1 MAEVK
6 GTGSSLPLLEMRE
19 LLSAGVH
26 FGHKTQRW
34 NPKMRRFIFG
44 ARNGIHIIDLQ
55 HTVRAIDEANAIL
68 VHIVQN
74 GGRVIFVGTKR
85 QARDAVQ
92 AAAEQSGQFYVNQ
105 RWLGGTLTNFQT
117 IKQRLQRLRE
127 LRALHLDGAF
137 ESLSKRDMQ
146 KQLVELARLERKMG
160 GLATMA
166 ELPDVLFLIDPRR
179 EHIAVNEARVLGI
192 PVVALVD
199 TNCDPDEV
207 DLPIP
212 GNDDSIRSNRLILGK
227 LAENVSEAFEI
238 YETQRIE
245 REEQER
251 VEREQ
256 QEQARREVARKR
268 QEAEAQARA
277 EEERAAREKRSAASA
292 APIGAPAT
300 KPAAK
305 PGGAPAGQDRPR
317 RVVQAQPAAQA
328 GAKPAA
334 KPAATAA
341 AKPAAKPAVK
351 PVATA
356 TAKPAAKPAAT
367 ATPKPAAK
375 PAATAAAKPAAKAAA
390 KPAAKPAA
398 RPAAKPATK
407 AAAKPAAKAKAKAK
421 AKSKAKAKAKSKTKP
436 AAAD

>member
-6 GTGSSLPLLEMRE
+6 GMGSSLPLLEMRE

-55 HTVRAIDEANAIL
+55 HTVRAIDEANAVL

-117 IKQRLQRLRE
+117 IKHRLQRLRE

-146 KQLVELARLERKMG
+146 QQLVELARLERKMG
-160 GLATMA
+160 GLAAMA

-227 LAENVSEAFEI
+227 LAENVSEAFEV
-238 YETQRIE
+238 YETERIE

-251 VEREQ
+251 VERER
-256 QEQARREVARKR
+256 QEQARREMARKR
-268 QEAEAQARA
+268 QEAEAQSRA
-277 EEERAAREKRSAASA
+277 EEERAAREKRSAAA
-292 APIGAPAT
+292 AVPTGAPAT
-300 KPAAK
+300 KPATKPGAK
-305 PGGAPAGQDRPR
+305 PTDGPAGQDRPR
-317 RVVQAQPAAQA
+317 RVVQAQPAA
-328 GAKPAA
+328 K
-334 KPAATAA
+334 
-341 AKPAAKPAVK
+341 
-351 PVATA
+351 
-356 TAKPAAKPAAT
+356 
-367 ATPKPAAK
+367 
-375 PAATAAAKPAAKAAA
+375 AAAKPAAKAAV
-390 KPAAKPAA
+390 KTAAKP
-398 RPAAKPATK
+398 T
-407 AAAKPAAKAKAKAK
+407 AKPAAKAAAKAEEKPAAKAK
-421 AKSKAKAKAKSKTKP
+421 AKSKAKAKTKAKSKAKAKP
-436 AAAD
+436 TAAD

>member
-1 MAEVK
+1 
-6 GTGSSLPLLEMRE
+6 MRE

-117 IKQRLQRLRE
+117 IKHRLQRLRE

-146 KQLVELARLERKMG
+146 KQLVELQRLERKMG

-227 LAENVSEAFEI
+227 VAENVAEAFEL

-245 REEQER
+245 REEKER
-251 VEREQ
+251 VERER
-256 QEQARREVARKR
+256 QEQARREMARKR

-277 EEERAAREKRSAASA
+277 EEERAAREQRSAASA
-292 APIGAPAT
+292 APVGAPAT

-305 PGGAPAGQDRPR
+305 PGGAPAAAPAGQDRPR
-317 RVVQAQPAAQA
+317 RVVQAQPAA
-328 GAKPAA
+328 K
-334 KPAATAA
+334 
-341 AKPAAKPAVK
+341 
-351 PVATA
+351 
-356 TAKPAAKPAAT
+356 
-367 ATPKPAAK
+367 
-375 PAATAAAKPAAKAAA
+375 AAAKPAAKAAA
-390 KPAAKPAA
+390 KPAAKA
-398 RPAAKPATK
+398 AAKPAAKAAAKPAAKAAAKPAAK
-407 AAAKPAAKAKAKAK
+407 AAAKPAAKAKAKSKTK
-421 AKSKAKAKAKSKTKP
+421 AKAKAKAKSKTKP
-436 AAAD
+436 ATAD

>member
-1 MAEVK
+1 M
-6 GTGSSLPLLEMRE
+6 GSSLPLLEMRE

-55 HTVRAIDEANAIL
+55 HTVQAIDEANALL

-117 IKQRLQRLRE
+117 IKHRLQRLRE

-160 GLATMA
+160 GLAAMA

-212 GNDDSIRSNRLILGK
+212 CNDDSIRSNRLILGK
-227 LAENVSEAFEI
+227 LAENVSEAFEV
-238 YETQRIE
+238 YETERIE

-251 VEREQ
+251 VERER
-256 QEQARREVARKR
+256 QEQARREMARKR
-268 QEAEAQARA
+268 QEAEAQSRA
-277 EEERAAREKRSAASA
+277 EEERAAREKRSAAA
-292 APIGAPAT
+292 AVPTGAPAT
-300 KPAAK
+300 KPATKPGAK
-305 PGGAPAGQDRPR
+305 PTDGPAGQDRPR
-317 RVVQAQPAAQA
+317 RVVQAQPAA
-328 GAKPAA
+328 K
-334 KPAATAA
+334 
-341 AKPAAKPAVK
+341 
-351 PVATA
+351 
-356 TAKPAAKPAAT
+356 
-367 ATPKPAAK
+367 
-375 PAATAAAKPAAKAAA
+375 AAAKPAAKAAV
-390 KPAAKPAA
+390 KTAAKP
-398 RPAAKPATK
+398 T
-407 AAAKPAAKAKAKAK
+407 AKPAAKAAARAEEKPAAKAK
-421 AKSKAKAKAKSKTKP
+421 AKSKAKAKTKAKSKAKAKP
-436 AAAD
+436 TAAD

>member
-6 GTGSSLPLLEMRE
+6 GMGSSLPLLEMRE

-55 HTVRAIDEANAIL
+55 HTVQAIDEANALL

-117 IKQRLQRLRE
+117 IKHRLQRLRE

-146 KQLVELARLERKMG
+146 QQLVELARLERKMG

-212 GNDDSIRSNRLILGK
+212 CNDDSIRSNRLILGK
-227 LAENVSEAFEI
+227 LAENVSEAFEV
-238 YETQRIE
+238 YETERIE

-251 VEREQ
+251 VERER
-256 QEQARREVARKR
+256 QEQARREMARKR
-268 QEAEAQARA
+268 QEAEAQSRA
-277 EEERAAREKRSAASA
+277 EEERAAREKRSAAA
-292 APIGAPAT
+292 AVPTGAPAT
-300 KPAAK
+300 KPATKPGAK
-305 PGGAPAGQDRPR
+305 PTDGPAGQDRPR
-317 RVVQAQPAAQA
+317 RVVQAQPAA
-328 GAKPAA
+328 K
-334 KPAATAA
+334 
-341 AKPAAKPAVK
+341 
-351 PVATA
+351 
-356 TAKPAAKPAAT
+356 
-367 ATPKPAAK
+367 
-375 PAATAAAKPAAKAAA
+375 AAAKPAAKAAV
-390 KPAAKPAA
+390 KTAAKP
-398 RPAAKPATK
+398 T
-407 AAAKPAAKAKAKAK
+407 AKPAAKAAARAEEKPAAKAK
-421 AKSKAKAKAKSKTKP
+421 AKSKAKAKTKAKSKAKAKP
-436 AAAD
+436 TAAD

>member
-1 MAEVK
+1 
-6 GTGSSLPLLEMRE
+6 MRE

-55 HTVRAIDEANAIL
+55 HTVQAIDEANALL

-117 IKQRLQRLRE
+117 IKHRLQRLRE

-212 GNDDSIRSNRLILGK
+212 CNDDSIRSNRLILGK
-227 LAENVSEAFEI
+227 LAENVSEAFEV
-238 YETQRIE
+238 YETERIE

-251 VEREQ
+251 VERER
-256 QEQARREVARKR
+256 QEQARREMARKR
-268 QEAEAQARA
+268 QEAEAQSRA
-277 EEERAAREKRSAASA
+277 EEERAAREKRSAAA
-292 APIGAPAT
+292 AVPTGAPAT
-300 KPAAK
+300 KPATKPGAK
-305 PGGAPAGQDRPR
+305 PTDGPAGQDRPR
-317 RVVQAQPAAQA
+317 RVVQAQPAA
-328 GAKPAA
+328 K
-334 KPAATAA
+334 
-341 AKPAAKPAVK
+341 
-351 PVATA
+351 
-356 TAKPAAKPAAT
+356 
-367 ATPKPAAK
+367 
-375 PAATAAAKPAAKAAA
+375 AAAKPAAKAAV
-390 KPAAKPAA
+390 KTAAKP
-398 RPAAKPATK
+398 T
-407 AAAKPAAKAKAKAK
+407 AKPAAKAAARAEEKPAAKAK
-421 AKSKAKAKAKSKTKP
+421 AKSKAKAKPT
-436 AAAD
+436 AAD

>member
-1 MAEVK
+1 
-6 GTGSSLPLLEMRE
+6 MRE

-55 HTVRAIDEANAIL
+55 HTVQAIDEANALL

-117 IKQRLQRLRE
+117 IKHRLQRLRE

-212 GNDDSIRSNRLILGK
+212 CNDDSIRSNRLILGK
-227 LAENVSEAFEI
+227 LAENVSEAFEV
-238 YETQRIE
+238 YETERIE

-251 VEREQ
+251 VERER
-256 QEQARREVARKR
+256 QEQARREMARKR
-268 QEAEAQARA
+268 QEAEALSRA
-277 EEERAAREKRSAASA
+277 EEERAAREKRSAAA
-292 APIGAPAT
+292 AVPTGAPAT
-300 KPAAK
+300 KPATKPGAK
-305 PGGAPAGQDRPR
+305 PTDGPAGQDRPR
-317 RVVQAQPAAQA
+317 RVVQAQPAA
-328 GAKPAA
+328 K
-334 KPAATAA
+334 
-341 AKPAAKPAVK
+341 
-351 PVATA
+351 
-356 TAKPAAKPAAT
+356 
-367 ATPKPAAK
+367 
-375 PAATAAAKPAAKAAA
+375 AAAKPAAKAAV
-390 KPAAKPAA
+390 KTAAKP
-398 RPAAKPATK
+398 T
-407 AAAKPAAKAKAKAK
+407 AKPAAKAAARAEEKPAAKAK
-421 AKSKAKAKAKSKTKP
+421 AKSKAKAKTKAKSKAKAKP
-436 AAAD
+436 TAAD

>member
-6 GTGSSLPLLEMRE
+6 GMGSSLPLLEMRE

-117 IKQRLQRLRE
+117 IKHRLQRLRE

-146 KQLVELARLERKMG
+146 QQLVELARLERKMG
-160 GLATMA
+160 GLAAMA

-227 LAENVSEAFEI
+227 LAENVSEAFEV
-238 YETQRIE
+238 YETERIE

-251 VEREQ
+251 VERER
-256 QEQARREVARKR
+256 QEQARREMARKR
-268 QEAEAQARA
+268 QEAEAQSRA
-277 EEERAAREKRSAASA
+277 EEERAAREKRSAAA
-292 APIGAPAT
+292 AVPTGAPAT
-300 KPAAK
+300 KPATKPGAK
-305 PGGAPAGQDRPR
+305 PTDGPAGQDRPR
-317 RVVQAQPAAQA
+317 RVVQAQPAA
-328 GAKPAA
+328 K
-334 KPAATAA
+334 
-341 AKPAAKPAVK
+341 
-351 PVATA
+351 
-356 TAKPAAKPAAT
+356 
-367 ATPKPAAK
+367 
-375 PAATAAAKPAAKAAA
+375 AAAKPAAKAAVKTAAKPTA
-390 KPAAKPAA
+390 KPAAKAA
-398 RPAAKPATK
+398 AKAEEKPAAKAK
-407 AAAKPAAKAKAKAK
+407 AKSKAKAKAK
-421 AKSKAKAKAKSKTKP
+421 AKSKAKAKTKATSKAKAKP
-436 AAAD
+436 TAAD

>member
-6 GTGSSLPLLEMRE
+6 GMGSSLPLLEMRE

-117 IKQRLQRLRE
+117 IKHRLQRLRE

-146 KQLVELARLERKMG
+146 QQLVELARLERKMG
-160 GLATMA
+160 GLAAMA

-212 GNDDSIRSNRLILGK
+212 CNDDSIRSNRLILGK
-227 LAENVSEAFEI
+227 LAENVSEAFEV
-238 YETQRIE
+238 YETERIE

-251 VEREQ
+251 VERER
-256 QEQARREVARKR
+256 QEQARREMARKR
-268 QEAEAQARA
+268 QEAEAQSRA
-277 EEERAAREKRSAASA
+277 EEERAAREKRSAAA
-292 APIGAPAT
+292 AVPTGAPAT
-300 KPAAK
+300 KPATKPGAK
-305 PGGAPAGQDRPR
+305 PTDGPAGQDRPR
-317 RVVQAQPAAQA
+317 RVVQAQPAA
-328 GAKPAA
+328 K
-334 KPAATAA
+334 
-341 AKPAAKPAVK
+341 
-351 PVATA
+351 
-356 TAKPAAKPAAT
+356 
-367 ATPKPAAK
+367 
-375 PAATAAAKPAAKAAA
+375 AAAKPAAKAAV
-390 KPAAKPAA
+390 KTAAKP
-398 RPAAKPATK
+398 T
-407 AAAKPAAKAKAKAK
+407 AKPAAKAAARAEEKPAAKAK
-421 AKSKAKAKAKSKTKP
+421 AKSKAKAKTKAKSKSKAKST
-436 AAAD
+436 AAN